1 MLCSPDR
8 SPIIILT
15 AFTFDILIIC
25 VTSHDH
31 CTVAISSIS
40 WTSPDSM
47 MPSLSCLCWFFR
59 RNKQNNYCVIITT
72 TAPQKTGINKQFT
85 LDDLFPN
92 NSVYHLSPGIRQALP
107 VTSGS
112 SSHVKSQTRIKWWQ
126 TNYKTYTLSPQWW
139 GCGPRD
145 LALTPMNTPGCPW
158 AEDIPGNCTKLTI
171 IF

>member
-1 MLCSPDR
+1 MLLLCNAIQLTAGSQLSGIPRASDWLIITGPGSGCSAHR
-8 SPIIILT
+8 TASPIIILT

-31 CTVAISSIS
+31 CTVATSSIS

-59 RNKQNNYCVIITT
+59 RNKHNNYCVIITT

-107 VTSGS
+107 VTSGG
-112 SSHVKSQTRIKWWQ
+112 SSHVKSQTRIK
-126 TNYKTYTLSPQWW
+126 
-139 GCGPRD
+139 
-145 LALTPMNTPGCPW
+145 
-158 AEDIPGNCTKLTI
+158 
-171 IF
+171 